1 MKKAIIALCVLTLS
15 GCASLTPTKERFEGY
30 KIYDIK
36 ADYSSSLTSKL
47 SSSLKSAMQEN
58 ADKVKFENNLPP
70 AKLPEDAG
78 RFELVNPF
86 ANAKGLAAL
95 AGASM
100 RLPTCDGS
108 VIQATSHDSFA
119 GAENTTFFTCLMPYK
134 EGYKMNIYYSFTKVS
149 GGFSTEA
156 LGRALA
162 QSVVGDSSQFIPR
175 TVAALETAIT
185 SNGVSLDLI
194 DSYPN

>member
-1 MKKAIIALCVLTLS
+1 MKKTIFTVSVIALA
-15 GCASLTPTKERFEGY
+15 GCASFTPTKERFEGF

-36 ADYSSSLTSKL
+36 TDVSSSLTLKL
-47 SSSLKSAMQEN
+47 SNSLKEAMQDN
-58 ADKVKFENNLPP
+58 ADDVRFENNLPP
-70 AKLPEDAG
+70 ATLPDDAG

-86 ANAKGLAAL
+86 ENAKGLAAL

-100 RLPTCDGS
+100 TTPTCKDA
-108 VIQATSHDSFA
+108 VIQATSNDKFA

-134 EGYKMNIYYSFTKVS
+134 EGYKMNIYYAFTKVS
-149 GGFSTEA
+149 GGFSSEA

-175 TVAALETAIT
+175 TITALEAAIT
-185 SNGVSLDLI
+185 SNGVALKLI

>member
-1 MKKAIIALCVLTLS
+1 MKKTITALTVLTMA

-36 ADYSSSLTSKL
+36 TTYSSSLTSKL
-47 SSSLKSAMQEN
+47 SSSLKSAMQGN
-58 ADKVKFENNLPP
+58 ADSVRFENSLPP
-70 AKLPEDAG
+70 ATLPNDAA

-95 AGASM
+95 AGASVKI
-100 RLPTCDGS
+100 PSCEGS
-108 VIQATSHDSFA
+108 VIEATSNDSFA
-119 GAENTTFFTCLMPYK
+119 GAEDTTFFTCLMPYK
-134 EGYKMNIYYSFTKVS
+134 DGYKMNIYYSFTKVS
-149 GGFSTEA
+149 GGFSSQA

-175 TVAALETAIT
+175 TIAALEEAVT
-185 SNGVSLDLI
+185 SNGVKLDLI

>member
-1 MKKAIIALCVLTLS
+1 MKKTAVALFTLILA

-36 ADYSSSLTSKL
+36 TDYSSRLTSKL
-47 SSSLKSAMQEN
+47 SSSLKTAMQEN
-58 ADKVKFENNLPP
+58 ADSVKFENNLPP
-70 AKLPEDAG
+70 ANLPDNTA

-86 ANAKGLAAL
+86 ANSKGFAAL
-95 AGASM
+95 AGASVKV
-100 RLPTCDGS
+100 PTCDGS
-108 VIQATSHDSFA
+108 VIQATSHDSFV
-119 GAENTTFFTCLMPYK
+119 GTENTIFFTCLMPYK
-134 EGYKMNIYYSFTKVS
+134 AGYKMNIYYSFTKVS
-149 GGFSTEA
+149 GGFSSKA

-175 TVAALETAIT
+175 TIAALENAIT
-185 SNGVSLDLI
+185 SNGVGIDLV

>member
-1 MKKAIIALCVLTLS
+1 MTKTIVALSVLTLA
-15 GCASLTPTKERFEGY
+15 GCASFTPTKERFEGY

-36 ADYSSSLTSKL
+36 AEVSSSITMKL
-47 SSSLKSAMQEN
+47 SNSLKEAMQEN
-58 ADKVKFENNLPP
+58 ADNVKFENNLPP
-70 AKLPEDAG
+70 ATLPDDVG

-86 ANAKGLAAL
+86 ENAKGFAAL

-100 RLPTCDGS
+100 RVPTCKDA
-108 VIQATSHDSFA
+108 VIQATSNDNFA

-134 EGYKMNIYYSFTKVS
+134 EGYKMNVYYAFTKVS

-175 TVAALETAIT
+175 TVSALETAIT
-185 SNGVSLDLI
+185 SNGVALNLI